1 MWNSENIKSK
11 KNQVCVILKRTV
23 ARVFRSLFRV
33 KITRYMVYLFKG
45 LKKFW
50 NFFRFFQNYSIA
62 QIKNGVWP
70 RSQRPLLNVNAQPN
84 ILLSQIVPLQP
95 VRGRYNLP
103 WIIVLLYLCYHQ
115 LRSLTVS
122 AYSTTTT
129 PACMFCKLFKQK
141 HCIYHHFSL
150 FFKNKIN
157 LPFATA

>member
-1 MWNSENIKSK
+1 MRNSENIKSK

-45 LKKFW
+45 LKMCSD
-50 NFFRFFQNYSIA
+50 FFRFFQNYSIA

-103 WIIVLLYLCYHQ
+103 
-115 LRSLTVS
+115 
-122 AYSTTTT
+122 
-129 PACMFCKLFKQK
+129 
-141 HCIYHHFSL
+141 
-150 FFKNKIN
+150 
-157 LPFATA
+157 

>member
-70 RSQRPLLNVNAQPN
+70 CSQRQRPLLNVNAQPN

-103 WIIVLLYLCYHQ
+103 WIIVLSVL
-115 LRSLTVS
+115 S
-122 AYSTTTT
+122 STTLCHCVSIFNNYT
-129 PACMFCKLFKQK
+129 PTGMFCTLFKQK